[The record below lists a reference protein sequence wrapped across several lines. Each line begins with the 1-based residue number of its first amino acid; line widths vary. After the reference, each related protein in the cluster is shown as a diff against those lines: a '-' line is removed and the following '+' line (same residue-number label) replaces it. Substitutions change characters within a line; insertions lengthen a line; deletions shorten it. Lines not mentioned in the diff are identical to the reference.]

1 MRKERGMTLIELV
14 LYFALAVVA
23 GVLLWSVN
31 NLVWGG
37 QRAVSSTYLVSGET
51 EKAIEWIRRD
61 VSETALASIEVFPNP
76 ANPGEAPGMSL
87 VSNRAYDPEQ
97 NGRPLVN
104 RWGAPQWDKHVLYTL
119 ERENATAQ
127 TGNLVRWEREIV
139 NKNFLPVACE
149 VLPSSGGKTKQK
161 VLLRDVLAPNLATA
175 DFGPAGSGVTDGF
188 GGFRMQFVRRPGGSG
203 ADTHTAV
210 NPRQGNPV
218 ENTRMLE
225 CELKL
230 LQQEQ
235 SKPHYYSIKFKVA
248 AFH

>member
-1 MRKERGMTLIELV
+1 MRHRGMTLIELV
-14 LYFALAVVA
+14 LYMALSIVA

-31 NLVWGG
+31 GMIRGG
-37 QRAVSSTYLVSGET
+37 QQAVTSSYLVSGDT

-76 ANPGEAPGMSL
+76 AKPGEAPGASL
-87 VSNRAYDPEQ
+87 VSNRAFDPDQ

-119 ERENATAQ
+119 EREGSAQ
-127 TGNLVRWEREIV
+127 TGNLVRWEREIES
-139 NKNFLPVACE
+139 KNFLPVVCP
-149 VLPSSGGKTKQK
+149 VVPSSAGQSKQK
-161 VLLRDVLAPNLATA
+161 VLLRDVLAPNLASA

-188 GGFRMQFVRRPGGSG
+188 GGFRMQFIRRAGNGSG
-203 ADTHTAV
+203 ADTLTTV
-210 NPRQGNPV
+210 NPRVGNPS

-225 CELKL
+225 CEMKI

-235 SKPHYYSIKFKVA
+235 SKPHYYRIKFQVA
-248 AFH
+248 AMH